1 MERDS
6 WQVDWFFCRD
16 LLRVHGQSKLERP
29 HPGITVYYFRC
40 MAVRTIWTGFE
51 ANFPAVKGAVG
62 NARNLLVVDV
72 DGNGTALGYHGNQV
86 TLAHPL
92 LDG

>member
-1 MERDS
+1 
-6 WQVDWFFCRD
+6 
-16 LLRVHGQSKLERP
+16 
-29 HPGITVYYFRC
+29 

-72 DGNGTALGYHGNQV
+72 DGNGTALGYHSNEV
-86 TLAHPL
+86 ALAQPL
-92 LDG
+92 LDGWTVAARQCCSVRSIGYIDSVRPILIHI